1 MTEQGASL
9 PVSAPS
15 LAVRTVRLS
24 EFRSYPS
31 LDIDLESSPVVL
43 IGPNGAG
50 KTNLLEAISLL
61 GPGRGLRRARPAD
74 LCREGRASW
83 SVFARIQTGAG
94 TPVEIGTGL
103 DAARR
108 RIVKVDGKAARSQ
121 ADLARLMALSWLTP
135 DMDGLLAE
143 STSARRRFLDRL
155 VFGLDPDHAQR
166 VQHYE
171 QNMRERLRLL
181 IHGTADTVWLDALED
196 QMAASAVAIHSARSR
211 TATALDEAC
220 AQTGPSFPIAR
231 LTMQGSA
238 HAMPEDASTLA
249 TIWRESRPMDA
260 QAGMTLRGPHKV
272 DLAVRFAEKNRL
284 AQDGSTGEQKALL
297 VAVLLAHARLVRQY
311 SGRTPLLVL
320 DEVAAHLDDA
330 RRQAMGQEILSLGAQ
345 AWLSGTDAADFS
357 TMRDHAQFLSVLPG
371 DGSQVAW
378 G

>member
-1 MTEQGASL
+1 M
-9 PVSAPS
+9 P
-15 LAVRTVRLS
+15 R
-24 EFRSYPS
+24 
-31 LDIDLESSPVVL
+31 
-43 IGPNGAG
+43 
-50 KTNLLEAISLL
+50 
-61 GPGRGLRRARPAD
+61 
-74 LCREGRASW
+74 GRASW

-135 DMDGLLAE
+135 DMDGLLAR

-181 IHGTADTVWLDALED
+181 IHGTADTGWLDALED

-231 LTMQGSA
+231 LTMQGAA

-284 AQDGSTGEQKALL
+284 AQDGSTGEQKPFWSPCCWPMRGWYASIQD
-297 VAVLLAHARLVRQY
+297 VR
-311 SGRTPLLVL
+311 PC
-320 DEVAAHLDDA
+320 
-330 RRQAMGQEILSLGAQ
+330 
-345 AWLSGTDAADFS
+345 
-357 TMRDHAQFLSVLPG
+357 
-371 DGSQVAW
+371 
-378 G
+378 